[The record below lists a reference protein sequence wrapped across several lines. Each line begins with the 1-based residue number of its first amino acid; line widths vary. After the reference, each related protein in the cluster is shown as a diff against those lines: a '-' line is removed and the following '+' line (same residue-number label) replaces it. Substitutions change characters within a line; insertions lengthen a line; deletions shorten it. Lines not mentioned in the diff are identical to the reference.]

1 MVVIGSH
8 DFAKVR
14 NKSMRY
20 SEVGCKTLRPFVWV
34 KWSGLAY
41 QVDLGWLEA
50 AEDDSTLIGQHAVGP
65 VETQSV
71 SIL

>member
-1 MVVIGSH
+1 
-8 DFAKVR
+8 
-14 NKSMRY
+14 MRY

-34 KWSGLAY
+34 KWSGLAH